1 MIMSDDPSGIPK
13 STQHNPTKMHEET
26 TMHDKEYEKAHG
38 GVIVE
43 QHDHDH
49 NYGPRHGYDG
59 YGSAAGGFGVGWG
72 ILGFIAFIVIIAW
85 VWGIGR
91 RNEEHHERL
100 SDKHHEG
107 LRCIDK
113 LGYEMGYTRK
123 QLNDMQA
130 MEDKILYKEDKIYDR
145 MCYEQETALRFGT
158 PYGEHTQKLC
168 TARPQYCGGNER
180 RYPGGVING
189 SQLSETSTFAVDH
202 SVI

>member
-1 MIMSDDPSGIPK
+1 MLSDEISLSSSKRDYQMTEDKGINIE
-13 STQHNPTKMHEET
+13 H
-26 TMHDKEYEKAHG
+26 
-38 GVIVE
+38 
-43 QHDHDH
+43 HDHDYH
-49 NYGPRHGYDG
+49 PHGYG
-59 YGSAAGGFGVGWG
+59 YGYGGGAGGFGVWG
-72 ILGFIAFIVIIAW
+72 LFGFIAFIVIIAW

-145 MCYEQETALRFGT
+145 MCLENEQMLRFGT
-158 PYGEHTQKLC
+158 PYGEHTQRLC
-168 TARPQYCGGNER
+168 TAKPAYCGGNER
-180 RYPGGVING
+180 RYGGGIMNG
-189 SQLSETSTFAVDH
+189 SQVSETATFAVDH

>member
-1 MIMSDDPSGIPK
+1 MTMISTEPSLSGASKMTEDRGINIE
-13 STQHNPTKMHEET
+13 H
-26 TMHDKEYEKAHG
+26 
-38 GVIVE
+38 
-43 QHDHDH
+43 HDHDYH
-49 NYGPRHGYDG
+49 PHGYG
-59 YGSAAGGFGVGWG
+59 YGHGYGGGAMGVGWG

-123 QLNDMQA
+123 QLNDMQG
-130 MEDKILYKEDKIYDR
+130 MEEKILYKEDKIYDR
-145 MCYEQETALRFGT
+145 MCLENEQMLRFGT
-158 PYGEHTQKLC
+158 PYGEHTQRLC
-168 TARPQYCGGNER
+168 TAPPAHCGEHRGHR
-180 RYPGGVING
+180 FGGGVVNG
-189 SQLSETSTFAVDH
+189 SQFSDTNTFAVDH

>member
-1 MIMSDDPSGIPK
+1 MLSDDMSLSKKGYEMTDEKGINIE
-13 STQHNPTKMHEET
+13 H
-26 TMHDKEYEKAHG
+26 
-38 GVIVE
+38 
-43 QHDHDH
+43 HDHDYH
-49 NYGPRHGYDG
+49 PHGYG
-59 YGSAAGGFGVGWG
+59 YGGGAGGFGVWG
-72 ILGFIAFIVIIAW
+72 LFGFIAFIVIIAW

-91 RNEEHHERL
+91 RNEEHHDRL

-145 MCYEQETALRFGT
+145 MCLENEQMLRFGT
-158 PYGEHTQKLC
+158 PYGEHTQRLC
-168 TARPQYCGGNER
+168 TAKPAYCGGNER
-180 RYPGGVING
+180 RHGGGVING